1 MGSSDISR
9 LIGCD
14 HATVIYGN
22 RKATE
27 QLEIM
32 NAEYI
37 TALNNWKEIFER
49 NDIEVQEHT
58 TTEGMLKNRLV
69 AVLRDGIASSLVS
82 PDGVGDLLIEVLRTF
97 APEYVQED

>member
-22 RKATE
+22 RKAAE

-37 TALNNWKEIFER
+37 AALNNWKEIFER
-49 NDIEVQEHT
+49 NDIEIQEHT